1 MVRFVRAPLTRVGF
15 RRDVN
20 LFLTCLVG
28 FLVVLIFILLLLL
41 RANLAHTGEA
51 IDRAHQM
58 IADVSAEA
66 VNRSAPAAL
75 DTEMLVLRGRFNIA
89 GIGIRARDGRV
100 FESGLRDGDFDVIT
114 RLAGPGTLTLR
125 FDASARRAAHR
136 DFLITAAICIAA
148 ASLGIAL
155 LLFYLPR
162 VTGPIEQ
169 MLDDARQLGTPG
181 DQEETAYLIETF
193 RSSIATLKSQ
203 EEELKRLHGREKTRA
218 DELELVTGALTRSL
232 TSGLIVL
239 DSTGAV
245 VDINAAGREIL
256 GLDAAGSVAGLALP
270 QGIPLRAFADK
281 LHDAF
286 EKRAAMNRME
296 INDVHSVTGE
306 PVAIGLTTV
315 PLRND
320 ADDFL
325 GFLALFTDLTPIR
338 GLEARV
344 QEMTTLAQLGE
355 ISAGIAHEFRSSLST
370 ILGYMKLARKGGV
383 DDVAESRLKSAE
395 KEASLLLQAIERL
408 LAFAGPVQLNAETV
422 DLRALLA
429 EQIALITDIDSE
441 IAVTL
446 DGPAITI
453 QGDRILLGRALEN
466 LLHNAADAVR
476 QNGGGAIAVT
486 LRDKP
491 HLSVTIADDGVGF
504 DPADG
509 PRFFLPFQ
517 SNKPNGFG
525 MGLPLAKKIVLL
537 HGGTIRLESRPE
549 HGAVVTLE
557 FGASGV
563 PLPTA

>member
-1 MVRFVRAPLTRVGF
+1 MVRFARVPLTRVGF

-51 IDRAHQM
+51 IDRSHQM

-66 VNRSAPAAL
+66 VNRSATAAL

-89 GIGIRARDGRV
+89 GIGIRARDGRT
-100 FESGLRDGDFDVIT
+100 FESGLHDGDFDVVT

-125 FDASARRAAHR
+125 FDAAARRAARR

-169 MLDDARQLGTPG
+169 MLDDARQLGAPG

-203 EEELKRLHGREKTRA
+203 EEELKRLHDREKTRA

-232 TSGLIVL
+232 TSGLIVV

-245 VDINAAGREIL
+245 ADINAAGREIL

-296 INDVHSVTGE
+296 INDVQPMTGE

-315 PLRND
+315 PLRNE
-320 ADDFL
+320 AGAFL

-338 GLEARV
+338 SLEARV

-383 DDVAESRLKSAE
+383 DEVAESRLKSAE

-422 DLRALLA
+422 DLHALLA
-429 EQIALITDIDSE
+429 EQIAQITDIDSE

-476 QNGGGAIAVT
+476 QNRGGAIAVT

-549 HGAVVTLE
+549 QGAVVTVE
-557 FGASGV
+557 FGA
-563 PLPTA
+563 A